1 MDKSNLNDTLEDYMK
16 RTENWLEKWQQG
28 PGFSSQEMEEQ
39 WRRNHELSL
48 QRKNKQGLTP

>member
-1 MDKSNLNDTLEDYMK
+1 MDKSNLNDTLEEYMK

-28 PGFSSQEMEEQ
+28 SGFSSQEMEEQ

-48 QRKNKQGLTP
+48 QRKNKQGVTP